1 MKVVFSIGGSVIFP
15 KEGSRAEEYLDVIKK
30 LNTDHEIKIVVG
42 GGWKARE
49 VVAEA
54 RKKGLNEGKCDELA
68 IMVTRENA
76 KKLIDEIK
84 IGFGEVPLAID
95 EAASIKGLTIM
106 GGTHIGHTTDAVA
119 AMLAEYWDADL
130 LVIGTNVDA
139 VYGEDPRKNPK
150 AKRYERMGAKELVE
164 ITMKNVM
171 RATSPGVVDPHAA
184 KIIERSGIKTRVVD
198 ASVPENLEK
207 VLERNIGTEIN

>member
-1 MKVVFSIGGSVIFP
+1 MKIVFSIGGSVIFP
-15 KEGSRAEEYLDVIKK
+15 EEGSRAGEYKEVIKR
-30 LNTDHEIKIVVG
+30 LNGGHDIKIVVG
-42 GGWKARE
+42 GGHRARE

-68 IMVTRENA
+68 IGVTRENA
-76 KKLIDEIK
+76 KRLIEAL
-84 IGFGEVPLAID
+84 GFGFSDVPLAID
-95 EAASIKGLTIM
+95 EAASIKGLTVM

-130 LVIGTNVDA
+130 LIIGTNVDA
-139 VYGEDPRKNPK
+139 VYDEDPDVNPD
-150 AKRYERMGAKELVE
+150 AKRFEKMSAKELVE

-171 RATSPGVVDPHAA
+171 RATSAGVVDPHAA

-198 ASVPENLEK
+198 ASKPENLER
-207 VLERNIGTEIN
+207 VVGGNIGTEIN

>member
-1 MKVVFSIGGSVIFP
+1 MKIVFSIGGSILFP
-15 KEGSRAEEYLDVIKK
+15 EEGSRAEEYKEVIGK
-30 LNTDHEIKIVVG
+30 LNEEQEIKIVVG
-42 GGWKARE
+42 GGWKARK

-68 IMVTRENA
+68 IGVTRENA
-76 KKLIDEIK
+76 KKLIEVL
-84 IGFGEVPLAID
+84 GFGFKEVPLSID
-95 EAASIKGLTIM
+95 EAAAIKGLTVM

-139 VYGEDPRKNPK
+139 VYEEDPDTNPD
-150 AKRYERMGAKELVE
+150 AKKFEKLSAKELVE

-171 RATSPGVVDPHAA
+171 KATSAGVVDPHAA
-184 KIIERSGIKTRVVD
+184 KIIERSGIKTRIVD
-198 ASVPENLEK
+198 GRVPENLEK
-207 VLERNIGTEIN
+207 VVSENVGTEIN

>member
-15 KEGSRAEEYLDVIKK
+15 KEGSREEEYKEVIGRLSKS
-30 LNTDHEIKIVVG
+30 HEIKIVIG
-42 GGWKARE
+42 GGGKARE

-68 IMVTRENA
+68 IRVTRENA
-76 KKLIDEIK
+76 KKLIEVLGF
-84 IGFGEVPLAID
+84 GFGEVPLAID

-139 VYGEDPRKNPK
+139 VYSEDPDKNPE
-150 AKRYERMGAKELVE
+150 AERFEKLTARELVE

-171 RATSPGVVDPHAA
+171 KATSAGVVDPHAA
-184 KIIERSGIKTRVVD
+184 KIIERSGIRTRVVD
-198 ASVPENLEK
+198 AGTPENLEK
-207 VLERNIGTEIN
+207 AIIKNIGTEIN